1 MNIDLVQVV
10 TNLVVGVVSAWFT
23 SKLALRRG
31 LEQSKKEKA
40 FDRRL
45 EWYEKA
51 FRATIRFRHFNEE
64 IAIALRKDDLKA

>member
-40 FDRRL
+40 FDRTSRVV
-45 EWYEKA
+45 
-51 FRATIRFRHFNEE
+51 
-64 IAIALRKDDLKA
+64 